1 MILVAKEPA
10 ITKKL
15 YAAYTKFYE
24 EEDQELDYIIL
35 SYSEWE
41 ELRVAYRLKADT
53 DKFRLRFSGNE
64 TAELR
69 KGAH

>member
-10 ITKKL
+10 ITKQI

-24 EEDQELDYIIL
+24 EEDQELDYILL
-35 SYSEWE
+35 SRTEWE
-41 ELRVAYRLKADT
+41 ELRIEYDLEADT
-53 DKFRLRFSGNE
+53 DKFRLRFSANE

-69 KGAH
+69 KGSH

>member
-10 ITKKL
+10 ITKKIQ
-15 YAAYTKFYE
+15 AAYNRFYE

-41 ELRVAYRLKADT
+41 ELRIAYRLKADT
-53 DKFRLRFSGNE
+53 DKFRLRFS
-64 TAELR
+64 ADHSVELR
-69 KGAH
+69 QGDF